1 MAADPPPSATA
12 GSKPPPPSRLHR
24 FLYSG
29 SRRDVMVGLVV
40 VTALITIPWIA
51 LGSGSSGDRHKLD
64 DAERARQA
72 RLSTTK

>member
-1 MAADPPPSATA
+1 
-12 GSKPPPPSRLHR
+12 
-24 FLYSG
+24 
-29 SRRDVMVGLVV
+29 MVGLVV